1 MSGVE
6 KAAQF
11 LIVIG
16 EERAAE
22 VLRQLS
28 SDEVQKI
35 GVEMT
40 RMDNMTTDTAND
52 VLQNFLYECE
62 TNSAISVE
70 NNEYTKQVLIQALG
84 QDAAENLLEKILLG
98 GNTKGLDSLRWMEPA
113 LVAGIIM
120 NEHPQVQAIVISYL
134 SPEQAGEVLSHLP
147 ENTVIEL
154 LIRLVQIESVDP
166 KALQELNFAL
176 EKQVEGVV
184 SKQSSAVGGV
194 KSVANIMNTLERAT
208 EEALMGKINDVDA
221 EIATRIQELMFVFED
236 LLKVPDKDF
245 QLLLREVSSD
255 KLTLALKGADENMLD
270 KVMKNMS
277 SRAAEIFMEDFENMG
292 AVKVAD
298 VDGAQKEIIA
308 SAKKLAEAGTIILQ
322 EDEAAMIG

>member
-40 RMDNMTTDTAND
+40 RMDNMTTDTAKD